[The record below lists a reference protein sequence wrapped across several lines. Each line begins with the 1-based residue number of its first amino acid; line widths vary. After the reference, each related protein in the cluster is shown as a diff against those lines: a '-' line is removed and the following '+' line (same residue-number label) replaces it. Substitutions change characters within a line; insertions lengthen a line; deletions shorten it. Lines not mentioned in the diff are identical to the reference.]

1 MSIISPQAMLL
12 WATLSS
18 TLLLFLVQ
26 HLYRYDR
33 FQAAVSQ
40 MARKFRWGIQAIYDG
55 GFISDFVPLIVT
67 YSVAMAVMK
76 YQAGYISFSNPDST
90 PSRPLPRIV
99 VPAPTSTWP
108 ESHQKLVFPLYVIFA
123 VAWALEIV
131 SHLEELCFWLF
142 MIKEQEDTGHGGI
155 RPWFKSFEYKLW
167 CCGMSNTP
175 ASLRLALIGS
185 LIAVVLLP
193 LVTLETRHDL
203 QQVEAW
209 TFFTGSAGIRELPW
223 AWCYFFVIE
232 FILTLLINRWKFPSF
247 LKRIE
252 AENAEPDVIVRLVA
266 FQDLNRIRIVFRL
279 MFVIPLLI
287 LACDGLRSDG
297 PHHII
302 GTAGAVDIL
311 AMVGGIGCIVSS
323 VITLLIFFPR
333 SIAREQ
339 GYTARARTRSH
350 PTMQTKS
357 AKSGIV
363 SRPHLT
369 VQSRHTRSQRTTV
382 GEIEVEPLQRPLA
395 AHPLSPTGVQVTVQ
409 TTTRGDSSYF
419 GGPTVQLGDEAL
431 GTSIQSMTMIISR
444 LVDLVSSGP
453 ARSPHLPFRL
463 LRGKGCIPY
472 CAATL
477 ARLVSVLGF
486 IRNRYKASSPFLSY
500 FFLPSFV
507 PNSLVFHTVCLAQ
520 EHVPILS
527 F

>member
-18 TLLLFLVQ
+18 TLLLFLIQ

-33 FQAAVSQ
+33 FQCLKWRGSS
-40 MARKFRWGIQAIYDG
+40 DG
-55 GFISDFVPLIVT
+55 GFKRFMTYSYIISVPLIVA

-76 YQAGYISFSNPDST
+76 YQAGYVSFPNPNST
-90 PSRPLPRIV
+90 PSHPLPRIV
-99 VPAPTSTWP
+99 IPAPTTSWP
-108 ESHQKLVFPLYVIFA
+108 DSHQKLVFPLYVIFA

-167 CCGMSNTP
+167 CCG
-175 ASLRLALIGS
+175 S
-185 LIAVVLLP
+185 LIAIVLLP
-193 LVTLETRHDL
+193 LVTLETRHDV

-209 TFFTGSAGIRELPW
+209 TFFTGSVGSLIITLW
-223 AWCYFFVIE
+223 FFRV
-232 FILTLLINRWKFPSF
+232 LWKFPSF

-252 AENAEPDVIVRLVA
+252 AENAEPEVIVRLVA
-266 FQDLNRIRIVFRL
+266 FQDLNRIRIFFRL
-279 MFVIPLLI
+279 MFVIPLLV
-287 LACDGLRSDG
+287 LACDGIRANG
-297 PHHII
+297 PHHIA

-339 GYTARARTRSH
+339 GYDTRARTRSH
-350 PTMQTKS
+350 SAMQSRS

-369 VQSRHTRSQRTTV
+369 VQSRHARSQRSTV
-382 GEIEVEPLQRPLA
+382 GEIEVEPLQRPSPV
-395 AHPLSPTGVQVTVQ
+395 HPLSPTGVHVSVQ

-419 GGPTVQLGDEAL
+419 GDGLGQRDSKSHIHTNNDDDYFAASGSSL
-431 GTSIQSMTMIISR
+431 IRSGSI
-444 LVDLVSSGP
+444 
-453 ARSPHLPFRL
+453 
-463 LRGKGCIPY
+463 
-472 CAATL
+472 AT
-477 ARLVSVLGF
+477 
-486 IRNRYKASSPFLSY
+486 SSPDQPL
-500 FFLPSFV
+500 
-507 PNSLVFHTVCLAQ
+507 
-520 EHVPILS
+520 
-527 F
+527 

>member
-1 MSIISPQAMLL
+1 MLL

-33 FQAAVSQ
+33 FQCLKWRGSS
-40 MARKFRWGIQAIYDG
+40 DG
-55 GFISDFVPLIVT
+55 GFKRFMT
-67 YSVAMAVMK
+67 CRHAVMK

-167 CCGMSNTP
+167 CCG
-175 ASLRLALIGS
+175 S

-209 TFFTGSAGIRELPW
+209 TFFTGSAGSLIITLW
-223 AWCYFFVIE
+223 FFKV
-232 FILTLLINRWKFPSF
+232 LWKFPSF

-323 VITLLIFFPR
+323 VITLLVSPY
-333 SIAREQ
+333 SSH
-339 GYTARARTRSH
+339 GVSRANKDTLPVPVLALTH
-350 PTMQTKS
+350 YATKS

-382 GEIEVEPLQRPLA
+382 GRSRWSPCNGPWRPIRSVRREYRL
-395 AHPLSPTGVQVTVQ
+395 PFK

-431 GTSIQSMTMIISR
+431 PSYVG
-444 LVDLVSSGP
+444 DG
-453 ARSPHLPFRL
+453 
-463 LRGKGCIPY
+463 
-472 CAATL
+472 
-477 ARLVSVLGF
+477 LGLNDSKRH
-486 IRNRYKASSPFLSY
+486 I
-500 FFLPSFV
+500 
-507 PNSLVFHTVCLAQ
+507 HTVDDDDYFAASGSSIIRSGSIATSS
-520 EHVPILS
+520 VPLVERKGLHPLLCSYTSPINLS
-527 F
+527 EQDDVIGRAL

>member
-33 FQAAVSQ
+33 FQCLKWRGSS
-40 MARKFRWGIQAIYDG
+40 DG
-55 GFISDFVPLIVT
+55 GFKRFMTYSYIISVPLIVT

-167 CCGMSNTP
+167 CCG
-175 ASLRLALIGS
+175 S

-209 TFFTGSAGIRELPW
+209 TFFTGSAGSLIITLW
-223 AWCYFFVIE
+223 FFKV
-232 FILTLLINRWKFPSF
+232 LWKFPSF

-350 PTMQTKS
+350 PSMQTKS

-431 GTSIQSMTMIISR
+431 PSYVG
-444 LVDLVSSGP
+444 DG
-453 ARSPHLPFRL
+453 
-463 LRGKGCIPY
+463 
-472 CAATL
+472 
-477 ARLVSVLGF
+477 LGLNDSKRH
-486 IRNRYKASSPFLSY
+486 I
-500 FFLPSFV
+500 
-507 PNSLVFHTVCLAQ
+507 HTVDDDDYFAASGSSIIRAASLIVQ
-520 EHVPILS
+520 LH
-527 F
+527 